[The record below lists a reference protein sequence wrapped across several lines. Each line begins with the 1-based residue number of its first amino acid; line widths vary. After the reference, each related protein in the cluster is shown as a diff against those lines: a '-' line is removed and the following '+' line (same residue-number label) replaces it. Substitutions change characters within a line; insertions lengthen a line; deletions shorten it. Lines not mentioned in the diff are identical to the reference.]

1 MNKVDLNISKH
12 VEQKHV
18 NNSKDPNR
26 TAQAEKASK
35 PSGAASESEA
45 DKIKVSERAADI
57 GRLTTRASGLPD
69 VRQEKVEALRERVQ
83 SGSYNPSP
91 GDIADAI
98 IKEEN

>member
-26 TAQAEKASK
+26 TAQAETASK
-35 PSGAASESEA
+35 PGSSSTPSEA
-45 DKIKVSERAADI
+45 DKIKVSERAADV
-57 GRLTTRASGLPD
+57 GRLTARASALPD

-83 SGSYNPSP
+83 SGSYDPSAK
-91 GDIADAI
+91 DIADAI
-98 IKEEN
+98 LKEEN